1 MSETVKLILQIILEG
16 SAILGLL
23 IALMKTIVRAIKE
36 KNWKPLLTLAMKLM
50 VEAETSF
57 DTGDARKKFV
67 IDTIKASSEYA
78 NYDISDVDLEKLI
91 DDIVK
96 VTKKINTK

>member
-91 DDIVK
+91 DDIVNI
-96 VTKKINTK
+96 TKKINIK